1 MWMRGSDYMKRSK
14 LNYEEWKCILSKDL
28 ECKYV
33 ESDLLNGY
41 ISLLHIHEVS
51 EPQVWRFNGEDLV
64 VCDKGVKWLTILPK
78 DDFYCITA
86 MMNQQ
91 NEVVVWYIDMI
102 AGQGKDIDG
111 VAYID
116 DLYLDLV
123 VYPDGTVLEDD
134 MDELEEALR
143 NGDISQEL
151 FDLAIETCGRLKNGL
166 LRDIGEFKGFTG
178 AILEMI

>member
-1 MWMRGSDYMKRSK
+1 MKRSK

-28 ECKYV
+28 ECKNV
-33 ESDLLNGY
+33 ESDFFIGY
-41 ISLLHIHEVS
+41 ISLLHIHEVR
-51 EPQVWRFNGEDLV
+51 EPQIWRFNGEDMV
-64 VCDKGVKWLTILPK
+64 VCDNGVRWLTILPK

-86 MMNQQ
+86 MMNSE
-91 NEVVVWYIDMI
+91 NKVLVWYIDMI

-134 MDELEEALR
+134 MDELEDALR
-143 NGDISQEL
+143 SGDISKEL

-166 LRDIGEFKGFTG
+166 LRDIGEFEMFTKRC
-178 AILEMI
+178 LEMIDCD

>member
-1 MWMRGSDYMKRSK
+1 MKRSK

-28 ECKYV
+28 KHKNV

-51 EPQVWRFNGEDLV
+51 EPQIWRFNGEDLV
-64 VCDKGVKWLTILPK
+64 VCDNGVKWLTILPK

-86 MMNQQ
+86 MMNPE
-91 NEVVVWYIDMI
+91 NEVLVWYIDMI
-102 AGQGKDIDG
+102 AGQGTDKDG

-134 MDELEEALR
+134 MDELEEALGS
-143 NGDISQEL
+143 GDISKEL
-151 FDLAIETCGRLKNGL
+151 FDLALETCNKLETGL
-166 LRDIGEFKGFTG
+166 LRDIDEFKEFTRKCYELQG
-178 AILEMI
+178 L

>member
-1 MWMRGSDYMKRSK
+1 MKRSK

-28 ECKYV
+28 ECKNV
-33 ESDLLNGY
+33 ENDLLNGY

-51 EPQVWRFNGEDLV
+51 EPQIWRFNGEDLV

-102 AGQGKDIDG
+102 AGQGKDTDG

-134 MDELEEALR
+134 MNELEDALR
-143 NGDISQEL
+143 SGDISKEL

-166 LRDIGEFKGFTG
+166 LSDIGEFKEFTRKCY
-178 AILEMI
+178 ESQRS